1 MNLNLS
7 ASVNVFRLLT
17 RPALCLPHAEVP
29 TFNDIAIPLEGA
41 FAEHADRRKPDIRA
55 VVLDKDDCF
64 AYPESSQVYPE
75 YKEQFEK
82 LREAYPGRRLLIV
95 SNTAGA
101 LSYDKDRTLLAEVE
115 AGTGVTVLPHATKKP
130 GCGDEIMA
138 YFHAH
143 PETGVTA
150 ASQIAVVGDR
160 LTTDMM
166 LANSMGSWGLWVRQG
181 VVPPEKKSVFSRWE
195 RRFSDAI
202 KARGYEAPLPES
214 PFE

>member
-7 ASVNVFRLLT
+7 ASVNVFRLLA
-17 RPALCLPHAEVP
+17 RPALCLPHGVVA
-29 TFNDIAIPLEGA
+29 TFNDIPIPLDSA
-41 FAEHADRRKPDIRA
+41 FVARTGGRKPEIKA

-64 AYPESSQVYPE
+64 AFPESSEVYPA
-75 YKEQFEK
+75 YEQHFKK
-82 LREAYPGRRLLIV
+82 LREAYPGRKLLIV

-101 LSYDKDRTLLAEVE
+101 LSHDKDRSLLATVE
-115 AGTGVTVLPHATKKP
+115 ASTGVAVLPHATKKP

-138 YFHAH
+138 YFRAH

-150 ASQIAVVGDR
+150 PNQIAVVGDR

-166 LANSMGSWGLWVRQG
+166 LANTMGGWGLWVREG
-181 VVPPEKKSVFSRWE
+181 VVAPRKKSVFARLE
-195 RRFSDAI
+195 RRLADSLT
-202 KARGYEAPLPES
+202 ARGYEAPLPSS

>member
-7 ASVNVFRLLT
+7 ASVNVFRLLA
-17 RPALCLPHAEVP
+17 RPALCLPHGVVP
-29 TFNDIAIPLEGA
+29 TFNDIPIPLDSA
-41 FAEHADRRKPDIRA
+41 FATRAGGRKPDIRA

-64 AYPESSQVYPE
+64 AYPESSQVYPDYE
-75 YKEQFEK
+75 ERFKK
-82 LREAYPGRRLLIV
+82 LREAYPGRKLLIV

-101 LSYDKDRTLLAEVE
+101 LSYDKDRKLQADVE

-130 GCGDEIMA
+130 GCGDEIME
-138 YFHAH
+138 YFRAH

-150 ASQIAVVGDR
+150 PHQIAVVGDR

-166 LANSMGSWGLWVRQG
+166 LANSMGSWGLWVREG

-195 RRFSDAI
+195 RKLADALT
-202 KARGYEAPLPES
+202 ARGYEAPLPES